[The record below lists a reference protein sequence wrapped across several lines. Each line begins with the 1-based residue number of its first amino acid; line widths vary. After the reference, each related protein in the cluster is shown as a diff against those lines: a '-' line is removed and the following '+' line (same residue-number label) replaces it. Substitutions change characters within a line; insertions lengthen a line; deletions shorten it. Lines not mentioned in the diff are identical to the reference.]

1 MLESKIKA
9 IIKQGEGARIEFK
22 ECNTTLNKDIYETV
36 CAFLNRSGGELLLG
50 VRDDGV
56 ITGIV
61 PERVHQIKND
71 FSTAVNNPQKI
82 SPSFYLSLDEA
93 VIDGKAILYIYI
105 PESSQVH
112 RCNGKIYDRNE
123 DGDLNITDNHN
134 LVSALYLRKQIS
146 YSENTIYPY
155 AELADLRAD
164 IIARVRKQASLQ
176 REDHPWGSMSDFDLL
191 KSAQLYKKDFQTGKR
206 WLYARGNTSLW
217 KGRDYSFG
225 CAAFQNRCHHE
236 TGECR
241 SV

>member
-1 MLESKIKA
+1 M
-9 IIKQGEGARIEFK
+9 
-22 ECNTTLNKDIYETV
+22 

-56 ITGIV
+56 IIGIA

-82 SPSFYLSLDEA
+82 SPSFYLSLDET
-93 VIDGKAILYIYI
+93 VIDGKTILYIYI

-155 AELADLRAD
+155 AELTDLRAD

-176 REDHPWGSMSDFDLL
+176 REDHPWGVYERF
-191 KSAQLYKKDFQTGKR
+191 
-206 WLYARGNTSLW
+206 
-217 KGRDYSFG
+217 
-225 CAAFQNRCHHE
+225 
-236 TGECR
+236 
-241 SV
+241 

>member
-1 MLESKIKA
+1 MNEAEHIYSKIKA
-9 IIKQGEGARIEFK
+9 VIRQGEVVWIEFK

-36 CAFLNRSGGELLLG
+36 CAFLNRSGGELLPG

-61 PERVHQIKND
+61 PEYIHQMKND

-82 SPSFYLSLDEA
+82 CPSFYLSLDQA
-93 VIDGKAILYIYI
+93 VIDGQTILYIYI

-146 YSENTIYPY
+146 YS
-155 AELADLRAD
+155 DM
-164 IIARVRKQASLQ
+164 SLLQ
-176 REDHPWGSMSDFDLL
+176 
-191 KSAQLYKKDFQTGKR
+191 
-206 WLYARGNTSLW
+206 
-217 KGRDYSFG
+217 
-225 CAAFQNRCHHE
+225 
-236 TGECR
+236 
-241 SV
+241 